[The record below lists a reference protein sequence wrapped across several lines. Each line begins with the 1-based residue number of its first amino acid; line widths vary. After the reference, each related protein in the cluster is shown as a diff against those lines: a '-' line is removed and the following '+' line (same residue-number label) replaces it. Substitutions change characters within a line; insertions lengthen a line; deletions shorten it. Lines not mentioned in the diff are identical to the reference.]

1 MSRLHA
7 ALTVGLTV
15 GLGLGLGGC
24 LRYQAAPMDYEVD
37 DGVRSIVIVDGND
50 VHVAVDG
57 PEGAPAVVLVHGFAS
72 SLAVWDGLVSELA
85 RDHRVVRLDL
95 PGFGRS
101 SRYPGNYTR
110 SALADTV
117 VAVLDAVGV
126 AQADWVGHS
135 MGTAIVL
142 TAAAEY
148 PERVRRT
155 ALISPWLFEDQVPW
169 SLRDAR
175 RAGVGEMIFGLWFT
189 EHLDWRFRIAFADP
203 DRWVT
208 DEMVTRA
215 RAQLDRPGSRAAALS
230 VVRGLDL
237 LALEERLPAITAPTL
252 VVHCDGD
259 VVART
264 EFAERLAGTLPAG
277 LLEPAVGCGHFPMI
291 ERAEWFAERMQW
303 WLE

>member
-1 MSRLHA
+1 MSVSRL
-7 ALTVGLTV
+7 ALTVVITLAV
-15 GLGLGLGGC
+15 SGC
-24 LRYQAAPMDYEVD
+24 LRYQAAPMDYEAD
-37 DGVRSIVIVDGND
+37 AGVRSIVTVDGTD

-57 PEGAPAVVLVHGFAS
+57 PADAPAVVLVHGFAS
-72 SLAVWDGLVSELA
+72 SLAVWDGVVDDLA
-85 RDHRVVRLDL
+85 DDHRVVRLDL

-117 VAVLDAVGV
+117 IAVMDAVGV
-126 AQADWVGHS
+126 ERADFVGHS

-142 TAAAEY
+142 TAASEY
-148 PERVRRT
+148 PDRVRRA
-155 ALISPWLFEDQVPW
+155 ALVSPWLYEDQVPW

-189 EHLDWRFRIAFADP
+189 EHLDWRFRLAFADP

-208 DEMVTRA
+208 EEMVVRA
-215 RAQLDRPGSRAAALS
+215 RAQLNRPGSRAAALS

-237 LALEERLPAITAPTL
+237 PALEERLSEIEAPTL
-252 VVHCDGD
+252 VLQCDGD

-264 EFAERLAGTLPAG
+264 EYAERLAGTLPAG
-277 LLEPAVGCGHFPMI
+277 LLEPVAGCGHFPMI